1 MVSTAIE
8 HKDQAM
14 RKRRR
19 ESVDPTTTPKREVRA
34 DAKETKKD
42 RKVELLLAK
51 AELKT
56 AKGVARKWLFALIA
70 IGLVVYFILS
80 SGSAS
85 GIIDKIKDFIPLV
98 QEG

>member
-1 MVSTAIE
+1 M
-8 HKDQAM
+8 
-14 RKRRR
+14 RRR
-19 ESVDPTTTPKREVRA
+19 RNASIDPETTPKREVRA

-42 RKVELLLAK
+42 RKVDLILAK

-56 AKGVARKWLFALIA
+56 AKGVARKWVFALIA
-70 IGLVVYFILS
+70 IGLVVYFVLS